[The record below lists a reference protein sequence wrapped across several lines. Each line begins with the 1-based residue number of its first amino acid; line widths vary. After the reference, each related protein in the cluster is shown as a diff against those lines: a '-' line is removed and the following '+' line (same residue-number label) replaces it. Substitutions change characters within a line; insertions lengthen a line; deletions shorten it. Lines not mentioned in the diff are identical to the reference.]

1 MIKAAV
7 TTSLGDTDIVRKAE
21 AIAIELD
28 AEYLPRLNKSIE
40 TLLRENNL
48 DYIIVVERQQVILRG
63 ETTISWHPSM
73 AVPRIKAFREG
84 KIDPMLEAMDLKQG
98 YSVLDCTLGLA
109 SDALVAAYAAGP
121 SGRVIG
127 LEASKY
133 LAFLT
138 KWGLNNYPLQ
148 NKHLAVARA
157 GITVLNRH
165 YQAYLSEQE
174 ADSFD
179 IVYVDPMFGYAL
191 KKSASLNVLRPLAI
205 HEDVTLEHIKAALR
219 VAKYRVVMKQN
230 AKSVKAAELLPDKV
244 IGGRYSPVSYY
255 VWEKGKILM

>member
-7 TTSLGDTDIVRKAE
+7 TTSLEDTDIVRQAE

-28 AEYLPRLNKSIE
+28 IKYVPRLNKNIE
-40 TLLRENNL
+40 TLLCENKL
-48 DYIIVVERQQVILRG
+48 DYLIVVERQQVILRG
-63 ETTISWHPSM
+63 ETTVSWHPSM

-84 KIDPMLEAMDLKQG
+84 KIDPMLEAMELKQG
-98 YSVLDCTLGLA
+98 FSVLDCNLGLA
-109 SDALVAAYAAGP
+109 SDALVASYATGP
-121 SGRVIG
+121 SGCVIG

-138 KWGLNNYPLQ
+138 KWGLNNYLTQ

-157 GITVLNRH
+157 GITVLNKH

-179 IVYVDPMFGYAL
+179 IVYLDPMFGYAL

-205 HEDVTLEHIKAALR
+205 HEDVTLAHIKAALR
-219 VAKYRVVMKQN
+219 VAKHRVVMKQN
-230 AKSVKAAELLPDKV
+230 AKSLKAGELLPDSIK
-244 IGGRYSPVSYY
+244 GGRYSPVSYY
-255 VWEKGKILM
+255 VWEKGKIRM